1 MPRRLMG
8 IDLAWGER
16 NGTGCAELAWR
27 GDELELQRIDVLR
40 TLDEIVGLDRAAAR
54 RLGGRG

>member
-1 MPRRLMG
+1 MPRRLIG

-16 NGTGCAELAWR
+16 AGTGCAERAWR
-27 GDELELQRIDVLR
+27 GDELELLRLDVLGP
-40 TLDEIVGLDRAAAR
+40 LDEIVGLDRAAAR